1 MNTEE
6 QHSLNSSL
14 ERFNMALDK
23 FEASVMRRK
32 QTDRSVETLEGE
44 VRTLSEDRSKLAQEL
59 DEMRDYAQ
67 RLGKIQNQAGK
78 RLDSA
83 MDSIRTILET
93 S

>member
-1 MNTEE
+1 MNSDE
-6 QHSLNSSL
+6 HSLESSL
-14 ERFNMALDK
+14 ERFHESLDR
-23 FEASVMRRK
+23 FEAAVLRRQ
-32 QTDRSVETLEGE
+32 QTDKNVETLQGE
-44 VRTLSEDRSKLAQEL
+44 VMALTDDRSKLAQEL

-83 MDSIRTILET
+83 MDSIRSILEA